1 MWSFYLFYIKIT
13 YSMFIDRAVIEVR
26 SGKGGDGA
34 IAFRRE
40 KYIAKGG
47 PAGGNGGRG
56 ASVILRANS
65 KINTLFNFRHSKAFI
80 GADGE
85 KGGIKNQYGRH
96 SDDVYVDVPIG
107 TVVYEEEGHKFLGDL
122 LEEGQLLKVAKGGRG
137 GRGNTCFKSS
147 TNRVPR
153 IAENGEPGESKRLIL
168 ELKLLADVGLVGFP
182 SVGKS
187 SLLSVVSS
195 AKPEIADYPFTT
207 IIPNLGVVYTKD
219 KRSFVLADLPGL
231 IEGAHL
237 GKGLGLQFLRHIE
250 RCRVIAHVVDMSNT
264 GRDPVE
270 DYKVINEEL
279 KEYGFGLEK
288 RPMVVVASKMDE
300 EGSLENLKRFEKATK
315 VKCLPIS
322 SLIDEGIDQLVYKLA
337 DLVEQTPPFPLYDAQ
352 SEELDTK
359 IYTLPEE
366 EKEFEI
372 KHPDLHT
379 WVITGDKIVKFYRMT
394 NITTDEG
401 MMVLLT
407 KLRKLK
413 IDDILEEMGAQDGDS
428 VILDDFSFEFVK

>member
-1 MWSFYLFYIKIT
+1 
-13 YSMFIDRAVIEVR
+13 MFIDRAVIEVR

-56 ASVILRANS
+56 ASIILRANS

-80 GADGE
+80 GEDGE

-122 LEEGQLLKVAKGGRG
+122 LEDGQLLKVAKGGRG

-195 AKPEIADYPFTT
+195 ARPEIADYPFTT

-264 GRDPVE
+264 GRDQVE
-270 DYKVINEEL
+270 DYKIINDEL
-279 KEYGFGLEK
+279 KEYGFGLDK

-300 EGSLENLKRFEKATK
+300 EGAEANLKRFEKATK
-315 VKCLPIS
+315 IKCLPIS
-322 SLIDEGIDQLVYKLA
+322 ALTDEGIDELVYKLA
-337 DLVEQTPPFPLYDAQ
+337 DLVEQTPAFPLYDSQ
-352 SEELDTK
+352 SEELDNK
-359 IYTLPEE
+359 VYTLPEE

-407 KLRKLK
+407 KLRKLR
-413 IDDILEEMGAQDGDS
+413 IDDKLEELGAEDGDT
-428 VILDDFSFEFVK
+428 VILDDFSFDFVK

>member
-1 MWSFYLFYIKIT
+1 
-13 YSMFIDRAVIEVR
+13 MFIDRAIIEVR

-40 KYIAKGG
+40 KYVPKGG

-56 ASVILRANS
+56 ASVFLRANS
-65 KINTLFNFRHSKAFI
+65 KINTLFNYRHSKCFI
-80 GADGE
+80 GEDGE
-85 KGGIKNQYGRH
+85 KGGIKNQYGKN
-96 SDDVYVDVPIG
+96 SKDIYLDVPVG
-107 TVVYEEEGHKFLGDL
+107 TVVYEEVNHRFIGDL
-122 LEEGQLLKVAKGGRG
+122 STDGLVLRVAKGGRG

-153 IAENGEPGESKRLIL
+153 IAENGEPGEQKRLIL

-187 SLLSVVSS
+187 TLLSVVSS

-207 IIPNLGVVYTKD
+207 IIPNLGVVRVKD
-219 KRSFVLADLPGL
+219 GRSFVLADLPGI
-231 IEGAHL
+231 IEGAHQ

-250 RCRVIAHVVDMSNT
+250 RCRVIVHVIDMGES

-270 DYKVINEEL
+270 DYKIIKNEL
-279 KEYGFGLEK
+279 NEYGFGLSK
-288 RPMVVVASKMDE
+288 RPVIVVGSKMDE
-300 EGSLENLKRFEKATK
+300 DGSEDRLKRFEKETG

-322 SLIDEGIDQLVYKLA
+322 ALLDEGIDELLYQCA
-337 DLVEQTPPFPLYDAQ
+337 DLLEKTPLFPLFDA
-352 SEELDTK
+352 EEEQLENK
-359 IYTLPEE
+359 VYTLPDE

-372 KHPDLHT
+372 KHPTSNT
-379 WVITGDKIVKFYRMT
+379 WVITGDKIIKFYKMT
-394 NITTDEG
+394 NITTDDG
-401 MMVLLT
+401 MMKLLT

-413 IDDILEEMGAQDGDS
+413 VDDILEEMGAKDGDL
-428 VILDDFSFEFVK
+428 VYLDDFTFEYYK

>member
-1 MWSFYLFYIKIT
+1 
-13 YSMFIDRAVIEVR
+13 MFIDRAVIEVR

-65 KINTLFNFRHSKAFI
+65 KINTLFNFRHSKCFI
-80 GADGE
+80 GPDGE

-96 SDDVYVDVPIG
+96 SDDIFIDVPLG
-107 TVVYEEEGHKFLGDL
+107 TVVYEEKNHQFLGDL
-122 LEEGQLLKVAKGGRG
+122 SKDGQTLLVAKGGRG
-137 GRGNTCFKSS
+137 GRGNTAFKSS

-153 IAENGEPGESKRLIL
+153 IAENGEPGENKRLIL

-187 SLLSVVSS
+187 TLLSVVTS

-207 IIPNLGVVYTKD
+207 LVPNLGVVYLPD
-219 KRSFVLADLPGL
+219 NRSFVMADLPGL
-231 IEGAHL
+231 IEGAHQ

-250 RCRVIAHVVDMSNT
+250 RCRVIIHVLDMSNN
-264 GRDPVE
+264 GRDAFE
-270 DYKVINEEL
+270 DYKVINNEL

-288 RPMVVVASKMDE
+288 RPVIVVASKMDE
-300 EGSLENLKRFEKATK
+300 EGALDKLKAFEKKAK
-315 VKCLPIS
+315 NKCFPIS
-322 SLIDEGIDQLVYKLA
+322 ALTEEGIDKMLYAVM
-337 DLVEQTPPFPLYDAQ
+337 DLIEKTPAFPLYDAEE
-352 SEELDTK
+352 SELDNK
-359 IYTLPEE
+359 VYTLKE

-372 KHPDLHT
+372 KHPNLHT
-379 WVITGDKIVKFYRMT
+379 WVIEGDKIVKFYKMT

-401 MMVLLT
+401 MMKLLT
-407 KLRKLK
+407 HLRKLK
-413 IDDILEEMGAQDGDS
+413 IDDKLEELGAEDGDT
-428 VILDDFSFEFVK
+428 VILDDFSFDFVK